1 MAVDLIT
8 RLHPSIR
15 AKDVKV
21 VLDEW
26 RQYARLAAEED
37 WD

>member
-8 RLHPSIR
+8 RLHPGMR
-15 AKDVKV
+15 AKDIRMI
-21 VLDEW
+21 LDEW
-26 RQYARLAAEED
+26 REYARLAQEED